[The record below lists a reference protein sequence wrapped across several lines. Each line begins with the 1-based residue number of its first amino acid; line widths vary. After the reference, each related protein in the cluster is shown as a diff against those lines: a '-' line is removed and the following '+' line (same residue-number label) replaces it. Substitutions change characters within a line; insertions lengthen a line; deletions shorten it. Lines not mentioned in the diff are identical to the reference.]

1 MSRNGSA
8 PSASLS
14 SLSGGSAIAAIMSGI
29 GPKPTL
35 APPDLAGAAAAAAGT
50 TGAAAGVDKGAA
62 GAGAGDKGS
71 AAGGSSGGSDGK
83 AAGADAAAAASAG
96 AAYRPAGLPDHL
108 YGAKN
113 EETIDKLFTAVDG
126 FRKIEGDRGAVP
138 KDPAGYGFQPSD
150 KLKPFAQNFDKDPL
164 FGKTREIAL
173 GAGITDKQ
181 FQNFVAPL
189 LEHMIDG
196 GMVDKPVD
204 ANAQLLTLAPA
215 GTYANDKEKGT
226 AAAKRVNDNIAWAD
240 GAKAQKTFGDQS
252 DAIADFLA
260 AGAASDPRAH
270 HLVEWLKAQ
279 SEGGGPNLN
288 PGGGGAAGGFTAAG
302 YDALLAEG
310 NKLTAGSPEYKAWQ
324 SRKSEYAKKLWGEG
338 PAA

>member
-1 MSRNGSA
+1 
-8 PSASLS
+8 
-14 SLSGGSAIAAIMSGI
+14 MSGI
-29 GPKPTL
+29 GPKPFL
-35 APPDLAGAAAAAAGT
+35 APPDLAGAAAAAAGDG
-50 TGAAAGVDKGAA
+50 GAGGDKGAA
-62 GAGAGDKGS
+62 SGGDKGS
-71 AAGGSSGGSDGK
+71 AAGGSSGGNDGK
-83 AAGADAAAAASAG
+83 AAGADAGDKASAG

-126 FRKIEGDRGAVP
+126 FRKIEGERGAVP
-138 KDPAGYGFQPSD
+138 KDPAGYGFQPSE

-215 GTYANDKEKGT
+215 GTYANDKDKGA

-279 SEGGGPNLN
+279 GEGNGPNL
-288 PGGGGAAGGFTAAG
+288 GAGGGAAAGSFSEAG
-302 YDALLAEG
+302 YTALLTEG

-324 SRKSEYAKKLWGEG
+324 GRKTEYAKKLWGEG